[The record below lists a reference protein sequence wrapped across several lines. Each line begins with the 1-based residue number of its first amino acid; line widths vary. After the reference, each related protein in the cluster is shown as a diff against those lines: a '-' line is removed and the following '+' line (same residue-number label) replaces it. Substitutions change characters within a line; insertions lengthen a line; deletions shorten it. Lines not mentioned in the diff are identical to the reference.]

1 MAARPARM
9 SGHPSAMSKA
19 RRRRRTRAD
28 HGGEEAGG
36 AERWL
41 VTYADML
48 TLLLVLFI
56 VLFSISVVNT
66 SKFIQ
71 LRQSLA
77 SAFGEGPKSVLDGGQ
92 GLLDNTTSQ
101 SGTDTIIPGTA
112 ANPLQNSTG
121 QGGQQ
126 ATANRSNQGSQT
138 TVPAN
143 LDTMAQQQV
152 QNFRKLEQAVNH
164 ALDRHGLH
172 GAVQFSMDR
181 RGLIMTIV
189 TNALVFKGN
198 SAVLQPGGQEIL
210 GVIAPELATV
220 TNQIAVNGYTNQLPA
235 STYPYP
241 SGWELSSARASAVVR
256 FMVAHRI
263 AESRLSATGYNDLDP
278 LLSPSDPRSVTRNR
292 RVDIVV
298 MSGLPDTS
306 GDALESAIQAAQHSA
321 QRVANSNS
329 GTSTP

>member
-1 MAARPARM
+1 MSPRPARM
-9 SGHPSAMSKA
+9 SGHPSAMAAGRRRQRSKA
-19 RRRRRTRAD
+19 G
-28 HGGEEAGG
+28 HGEGEEGG
-36 AERWL
+36 SERWL

-66 SKFIQ
+66 SKFIE

-77 SAFGEGPKSVLDGGQ
+77 SAFGEGPKSILDGGQ

-101 SGTDTIIPGTA
+101 SGSDTIIPGTA
-112 ANPLQNSTG
+112 ANPLNNSAG
-121 QGGQQ
+121 QTAQSASQ
-126 ATANRSNQGSQT
+126 AGQT

-143 LDTMAQQQV
+143 LDTLAQQQV
-152 QNFRKLEQAVNH
+152 QNFSKLEKAVNN
-164 ALDRHGLH
+164 ALDRHGLR

-189 TNALVFKGN
+189 TNALVFGGN
-198 SAVLQPGGQEIL
+198 SAVLLAGGQHIL
-210 GVIAPELATV
+210 AVVAPELATV

-256 FMVAHRI
+256 FLVGHGI
-263 AESRLSATGYNDLDP
+263 GESRLSATGYNDLDP
-278 LLSPSDPRSVTRNR
+278 LLSPTDPRSVTRNR
-292 RVDIVV
+292 RVDVVV
-298 MSGLPDTS
+298 MSNLPDTS
-306 GDALESAIQAAQHSA
+306 GDALESAIQSAQQSAQQAAQQTA
-321 QRVANSNS
+321 GGS
-329 GTSTP
+329 GGPSTQ

>member
-1 MAARPARM
+1 MSPRPARM
-9 SGHPSAMSKA
+9 SGHPSGIGKA
-19 RRRRRTRAD
+19 RRRSR
-28 HGGEEAGG
+28 HKGGGEGEEGG
-36 AERWL
+36 SERWL

-66 SKFIQ
+66 SKFIA

-101 SGTDTIIPGTA
+101 SGADTIIPGTA
-112 ANPLQNSTG
+112 ADPLQNDTG

-126 ATANRSNQGSQT
+126 VANSQTANQTSQT
-138 TVPAN
+138 SVPAN
-143 LDTMAQQQV
+143 LDTLAKQQV
-152 QNFRKLEQAVNH
+152 QNFSKLEKAVNT
-164 ALDRHGLH
+164 ALDRHGMH

-181 RGLIMTIV
+181 RGLVMTIV
-189 TNALVFKGN
+189 TNALVFGGN
-198 SAVLQPGGQEIL
+198 SAVLRAGGQRIL
-210 GVIAPELATV
+210 SVVAPELATV
-220 TNQIAVNGYTNQLPA
+220 SNQVAVNGYTNQVPA

-256 FMVAHRI
+256 FLTAHGI

-278 LLSPSDPRSVTRNR
+278 LVSPNDPRSVTRNR

-306 GDALESAIQAAQHSA
+306 GDAFQAAIQAAQQAARTAGQSA
-321 QRVANSNS
+321 N
-329 GTSTP
+329 GTP